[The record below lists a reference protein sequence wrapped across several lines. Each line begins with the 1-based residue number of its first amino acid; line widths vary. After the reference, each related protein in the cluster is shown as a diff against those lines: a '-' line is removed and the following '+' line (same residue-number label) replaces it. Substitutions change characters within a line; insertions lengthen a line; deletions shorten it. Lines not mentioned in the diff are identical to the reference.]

1 VVPFTA
7 LCNWIKEFRSI
18 IIIIIIIKTI
28 FDKVTKDRRTGV
40 LTQSELAGGKPTPF
54 VVSGDGVTSST

>member
-1 VVPFTA
+1 MCFE
-7 LCNWIKEFRSI
+7 CGSNWFNLSLI

-54 VVSGDGVTSST
+54 VVVGDGVTSST